1 MTPRNGTSSPSGLT
15 PKRAR
20 FVAEYLVDLNATQAA
35 IRSGYSQRTAE
46 VQGCRLLRNAQIAAL
61 VAAKTEK
68 QMEKLELTAEM
79 VKERLRLIGFQD
91 IRQLFD
97 EHGNLRPVHEL
108 SDTAAAMVA
117 GVEVIKKNAAAGDGV
132 IDTVH
137 KVKVVDPVK
146 ALEMLAKHFG
156 LLEEKV
162 VHSGGITI
170 THELPE

>member
-1 MTPRNGTSSPSGLT
+1 MALND
-15 PKRAR
+15 KQAR

-35 IRSGYSQRTAE
+35 IRAGYSRKTASS
-46 VQGCRLLRNAQIAAL
+46 QGERLLRNAEIAKA
-61 VAAKTEK
+61 VAVSTSRQLARI
-68 QMEKLELTAEM
+68 ELTADM

-97 EHGNLRPVHEL
+97 ELGNLRPVHGL
-108 SDTAAAMVA
+108 SDEAAVMVA
-117 GVEVIKKNAAAGDGV
+117 GVEVIKKNAAAGDGI